1 MCSMNVRFFPT
12 ARRADGLLQVGSGWV
27 GVHKYLM
34 VDGINYL
41 QKDVLKCLPE
51 NILNVFKTDS
61 VHVSIL
67 MTDVLKCPSKSL
79 DRSTQMCSCHIMLV
93 SAGHYFHV
101 WCTKVWPL
109 LPGFGFN

>member
-27 GVHKYLM
+27 GVHKYLL

-51 NILNVFKTDS
+51 NIFKVCNTDS
-61 VHVSIL
+61 VNVGII
-67 MTDVLKCPSKSL
+67 MTDVLKCHSKVFGQVNTCVCMPL
-79 DRSTQMCSCHIMLV
+79 NV
-93 SAGHYFHV
+93 SV
-101 WCTKVWPL
+101 CRL
-109 LPGFGFN
+109 MD